1 MNEKKIKLK
10 NKYLQQT
17 LMLLLVGVILIIAYY
32 VVNHMPV
39 IKEGFAKLN
48 DILMPF
54 YIGIVMAY
62 LLCPIY
68 NATVRLV
75 YKLNKGRFKKP
86 ARDFKF
92 ARFFGTLSALALLI
106 VVVAGLMM
114 LVIPDLWDSIMGLAM
129 GAPEI
134 AARAQDWISANV
146 DQNPEFA
153 TLLQGKLENMS
164 DTIILWAQDR
174 VLPGAEA
181 ILTGVVGTLGTVL
194 DIFVALII
202 CVYILNSKELF
213 AAQTRKLILATFKQ
227 ERAEKFFELGRL
239 SNQTFGGFING
250 KIIDSAIIGI
260 LCFVVLTIFE
270 IPMTMLISVV
280 VGVTNII
287 PFFGPFIGAIPSII
301 ILLIVE
307 PIAAL
312 KFGII
317 ILIIQQLDGN
327 IIGPKILGKT
337 TKLASF
343 WVMFAIIVGGGLF
356 GFPGMIL
363 GVPVFAILYT
373 YLSRGVNAKLES
385 KMLDT
390 CTIAYEDFSK
400 YNVDKEE
407 IFCEDRIN
415 KDGDSRRGEK
425 LRKMFDPPNTGEHK
439 SGTGRT
445 DGAKD
450 GSAGDSG
457 AGCGEDAG
465 IE

>member
-17 LMLLLVGVILIIAYY
+17 LMLLLVGVVLIVAYY

-39 IKEGFAKLN
+39 ISAGFAKLN

-75 YKLNKGRFKKP
+75 YGLNKGRFKKP

-92 ARFFGTLSALALLI
+92 ARFFGTLAALALLI

-114 LVIPDLWDSIMGLAM
+114 LVVPDLWDSIMGLVM
-129 GAPEI
+129 GVPEF
-134 AARAQDWISANV
+134 AARAQEWISTNV
-146 DQNPEFA
+146 DENPELA
-153 TLLQGKLENMS
+153 NILQGKLTNLS
-164 DTIILWAQDR
+164 DTVLLWAQDK

-213 AAQTRKLILATFKQ
+213 AAQTRKLILATFK
-227 ERAEKFFELGRL
+227 AEKAEKLFELGRL

-250 KIIDSAIIGI
+250 KIIDSAIIGM

-307 PIAAL
+307 PIAAV

-363 GVPVFAILYT
+363 GVPVFAIIYT
-373 YLSRGVNAKLES
+373 YLSRGVNARLES
-385 KMLDT
+385 KALDT
-390 CTIAYEDFSK
+390 CTVAYEDFSK
-400 YNVDKEE
+400 YNVNKED

-415 KDGDSRRGEK
+415 ESGDSRRGEK
-425 LRKMFDPPNTGEHK
+425 LRQMFDPPE
-439 SGTGRT
+439 
-445 DGAKD
+445 
-450 GSAGDSG
+450 SAGGKRSEQPKG
-457 AGCGEDAG
+457 EGCERDEQPGNDGNDENSKG
-465 IE
+465 N